1 MRPATTPCSVRFLS
15 RAHPDRRPPTCALLL
30 LVALSVLGF
39 APAGAVV
46 EASAVAVA
54 TAAPLPRCLEP
65 VAPRF
70 LVVREYVVLDAIPG
84 AGLAIPPGRAA
95 SVLALLSAGGGMAPP
110 ALTKL
115 GEQGELGEEARSAL
129 VVRLGQRAL
138 VVRIDRAVV
147 RADAVACID
156 ERLGAIQA
164 VPATPAIRGGA
175 HALAQPCAIGLGLSV
190 GTARLFVGVRSAARS
205 LAVRDDDVRAL
216 ADLVRVPSAGDVL
229 AALGAP

>member
-1 MRPATTPCSVRFLS
+1 MRLATTPSTDCHLS
-15 RAHPDRRPPTCALLL
+15 PARPVRRPARRALLP
-30 LVALSVLGF
+30 LVALSVLGL
-39 APAGAVV
+39 PSAGATV
-46 EASAVAVA
+46 EASAVVVA
-54 TAAPLPRCLEP
+54 PAILLPRCLEP

-84 AGLAIPPGRAA
+84 AGLALSPGRAA
-95 SVLALLSAGGGMAPP
+95 SVLALLRAGGGMTQP
-110 ALTKL
+110 ALSTL
-115 GEQGELGEEARSAL
+115 GVHGELGEEGRGAL
-129 VVRLGQRAL
+129 VVRLGERAL

-164 VPATPAIRGGA
+164 VPATPAIPGGA

-216 ADLVRVPSAGDVL
+216 ANLVRVPSAGDVL